1 MLSNLSKR
9 FLAQILEG
17 KNNLRKIVSM
27 FSYSE
32 RITVAIDIH
41 VIQERLLED
50 IKDFVDEKELARL
63 IDIDKEKL

>member
-9 FLAQILEG
+9 FLSQILAG
-17 KNNLRKIVSM
+17 KDNLRKIVSM

-32 RITVAIDIH
+32 RITVAIDMH

-50 IKDFVDEKELARL
+50 IKDFVNEKELARL

>member
-1 MLSNLSKR
+1 MLSNLSKK
-9 FLAQILEG
+9 FLSQILDG

>member
-9 FLAQILEG
+9 FLSQILDG